1 MGSRSTGQVGQ
12 VRSGFRIARIAG
24 VDVRADASVLIL
36 VVLITYYRWSDFS
49 ERGRFPDLE
58 GGAALA
64 LSVLTSVLFVLSI
77 LAHELAHAVTFRLR
91 GIPVLGVTLHM
102 FGGVTQ
108 GGMEARRPG
117 DEFIVAIAGPVTTG
131 LVGALFL
138 LAYSS
143 LPSADSS
150 PWAEFFLYL
159 GGFNI
164 IIAVI
169 NLLPGF
175 PLDGGRVLLA
185 GLWKLTGDR
194 GRATM
199 MAARGGQAVA
209 ALIGGYGVYRLL
221 ASEDLGGIWALIVGL
236 MLFQSSSAA
245 LVQSRRRAALE
256 GAIAGQVMSPP
267 PPTVP
272 ADLPISVAMER
283 HLEGHDGEA
292 FPVMDGGRV
301 VGFISPRMA
310 RSVPLDGTVRDAMV
324 GTEAA
329 VVASPEEPMGSLI
342 QRIGGGPVQTILVV
356 QDGRLVG
363 IIESEDL
370 DRFLRRPRNPRREQ
384 EEGR

>member
-1 MGSRSTGQVGQ
+1 VSSRRTGQVSQDRG
-12 VRSGFRIARIAG
+12 GFRIARIAG
-24 VDVRADASVLIL
+24 VDIRADASVLIL
-36 VVLITYYRWSDFS
+36 VVLITYNLWSYLS
-49 ERGRFPDLE
+49 ERARFPDLE

-108 GGMEARRPG
+108 GGMEARRPW

-138 LAYSS
+138 LAYNS
-143 LPSADSS
+143 LPSADPS
-150 PWAEFFLYL
+150 PWGEVFRYL

-164 IIAVI
+164 IIAAI

-209 ALIGGYGVYRLL
+209 ALIGGYGAYRLL
-221 ASEDLGGIWALIVGL
+221 AADDLGGVWALIVGL

-245 LVQSRRRAALE
+245 LVQSRRRSVLE
-256 GAIAGQVMSPP
+256 GATAGQVMSPP
-267 PPTVP
+267 PPIIP

-310 RSVPLDGTVRDAMV
+310 RSVPLDRTVRDAMV

-329 VVASPEEPMGSLI
+329 AVASPEEPMGSVI

-356 QDGRLVG
+356 QEGRLVG
-363 IIESEDL
+363 VIESEDL
-370 DRFLRRPRNPRREQ
+370 DRFLRRSRNPRRGL
-384 EEGR
+384 EESR

>member
-1 MGSRSTGQVGQ
+1 VRSRRTGQVGQ
-12 VRSGFRIARIAG
+12 ARGGFRIARIAG

-36 VVLITYYRWSDFS
+36 VVLITYNLWSYLSD
-49 ERGRFPDLE
+49 RLQFPDLQ
-58 GGAALA
+58 GGTALA

-91 GIPVLGVTLHM
+91 GIPVLGITLHM

-108 GGMEARRPG
+108 GGMEARRPW

-131 LVGALFL
+131 LVGAVFL
-138 LAYSS
+138 LASRS
-143 LPSADSS
+143 LPSGD
-150 PWAEFFLYL
+150 PWAEVFRYL
-159 GGFNI
+159 GAFNI
-164 IIAVI
+164 IIAAI

-185 GLWKLTGDR
+185 GLWKLTRDR
-194 GRATM
+194 ARATM
-199 MAARGGQAVA
+199 MAARGGQGVA
-209 ALIGGYGVYRLL
+209 ALIGGYGGYRLL
-221 ASEDLGGIWALIVGL
+221 ASDDLGGVWALIVGL

-245 LVQSRRRAALE
+245 LAQSRRRSVLE
-256 GAIAGQVMSPP
+256 GATAGQVMSPP
-267 PPTVP
+267 PPVIP
-272 ADLPISVAMER
+272 ADLPISVAIER

-310 RSVPLDGTVRDAMV
+310 RSVPLDQTVRDAMV

-329 VVASPEEPMGSLI
+329 AVASPEEPMGTLI

-363 IIESEDL
+363 VIESEDL
-370 DRFLRRPRNPRREQ
+370 DRFLRRRTNRR